1 MNTAT
6 LKFVVVLVLTVWT
19 GVEIVFIKNILVP
32 IFNEAKKL
40 VVHFAGAERTH
51 EVLPT
56 EIVDDAVVDGL
67 DVVGGGLVLDEV
79 QRHDLGLRVALHR
92 QQLDDLVV
100 QF

>member
-19 GVEIVFIKNILVP
+19 RVEIVFMKKVLVP
-32 IFNEAKKL
+32 ILDEAKKL
-40 VVHFAGAERTH
+40 VVHFAGTEGSH
-51 EVLPT
+51 EVLAT

-79 QRHDLGLRVALHR
+79 
-92 QQLDDLVV
+92 
-100 QF
+100 